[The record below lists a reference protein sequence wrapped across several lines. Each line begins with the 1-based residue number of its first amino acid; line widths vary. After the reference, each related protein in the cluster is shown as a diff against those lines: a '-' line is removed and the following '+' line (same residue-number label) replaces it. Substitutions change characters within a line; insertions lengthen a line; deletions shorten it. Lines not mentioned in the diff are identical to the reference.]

1 MALTWIQA
9 LKKWNSTNTC
19 WCVPRKGTEQYN
31 EVMAL
36 MKEDTPKKKVKIP
49 EEEKKTKKKKQSNE
63 NVKTIEKKIVKE
75 EIKEGKQDTSNNYL
89 ERISL
94 KYSVP
99 IKRVNEADEYV
110 RKHFID
116 SGFAKYYRAAHSD
129 PISMITKASTKTNP
143 HSDRKFINEGIAKT
157 NSSIE
162 EAKRIVKPY
171 EPHFFKTMLNPV
183 LCEIFCNIVVDTHLT
198 DIIYINEKFKHTFA
212 LVYGKDMVYVDSQSD
227 REKVKALVKSDSNAE
242 YIKQQAAKNTR

>member
-36 MKEDTPKKKVKIP
+36 MKEDTSKKKVKKP
-49 EEEKKTKKKKQSNE
+49 EEEKKIKKKKQSNE
-63 NVKTIEKKIVKE
+63 NVKNIEKKVVKE
-75 EIKEGKQDTSNNYL
+75 DIKEKRKETKDSSNNYL
-89 ERISL
+89 ERIRL
-94 KYSVP
+94 KYP
-99 IKRVNEADEYV
+99 ITEKRINEADEYV

-116 SGFAKYYRAAHSD
+116 SGFAKNYRAAHSD

-143 HSDRKFINEGIAKT
+143 HSDRKIINEGIAKT

-162 EAKRIVKPY
+162 EAKD
-171 EPHFFKTMLNPV
+171 
-183 LCEIFCNIVVDTHLT
+183 CETI
-198 DIIYINEKFKHTFA
+198 
-212 LVYGKDMVYVDSQSD
+212 
-227 REKVKALVKSDSNAE
+227 
-242 YIKQQAAKNTR
+242 